1 MRVQRCVALFVC
13 VDVCVFGSFVCAAN
27 THKHTYLVVGVRGS
41 LCLCRCVCV
50 CVLDSYMRAH
60 LHALALEL
68 VHTPGGGRSADA
80 AVRGSVCL
88 CRCVC

>member
-1 MRVQRCVALFVC
+1 VANTASSSLLKWT
-13 VDVCVFGSFVCAAN
+13 FGSA
-27 THKHTYLVVGVRGS
+27 
-41 LCLCRCVCV
+41 CRMQQ
-50 CVLDSYMRAH
+50 LLLIASPLGAR

-68 VHTPGGGRSADA
+68 VHTPGGARSAGA

>member
-1 MRVQRCVALFVC
+1 M
-13 VDVCVFGSFVCAAN
+13 
-27 THKHTYLVVGVRGS
+27 RGS